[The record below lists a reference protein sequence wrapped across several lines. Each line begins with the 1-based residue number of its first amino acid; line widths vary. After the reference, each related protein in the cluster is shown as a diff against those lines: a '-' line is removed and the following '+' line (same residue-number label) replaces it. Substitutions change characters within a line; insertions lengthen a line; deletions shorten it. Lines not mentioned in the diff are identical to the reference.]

1 MADKK
6 SPKKS
11 LQKIAAVSK
20 EQFAEINSSMKP
32 EVDSLGIEDRNNLF
46 TKIFVALCS
55 NPQSSNDTEI
65 LVGQAQAL
73 TLGALEGMAKEQF

>member
-1 MADKK
+1 MQANDG
-6 SPKKS
+6 
-11 LQKIAAVSK
+11 AMVAVSK
-20 EQFAEINSSMKP
+20 EQFAELKSSIKP

-55 NPQSSNDTEI
+55 NPQSCNDTEV

>member
-6 SPKKS
+6 VVKKTVVEKK
-11 LQKIAAVSK
+11 LAVIDNK
-20 EQFAEINSSMKP
+20 ARN
-32 EVDSLGIEDRNNLF
+32 EVFL
-46 TKIFVALCS
+46 KVYCALCS